1 MSKKKKKKS
10 FTKEQLRRFMEGESA
25 YEAMGGTRS
34 PNAGKQQFMSQEVEK
49 LLRKNPEIFEDM
61 DKEKYRRGG
70 KVAPKTPKI
79 PNDPDMPTSMGGTKT
94 FQMPYK
100 RNMSKK
106 LGTKKLPVGKP
117 PPNRMLPPMFST
129 RKNGKGTLENFEGSF
144 RSGGEVRAADVRD
157 NPKRGKC
164 Y

>member
-61 DKEKYRRGG
+61 DTENYRRGG
-70 KVAPKTPKI
+70 KVAPKTPKM
-79 PNDPDMPTSMGGTKT
+79 PEDPETPTSMGDKNYSNFRTKER
-94 FQMPYK
+94 FQ
-100 RNMSKK
+100 
-106 LGTKKLPVGKP
+106 
-117 PPNRMLPPMFST
+117 
-129 RKNGKGTLENFEGSF
+129 KN
-144 RSGGEVRAADVRD
+144 
-157 NPKRGKC
+157 
-164 Y
+164 

>member
-1 MSKKKKKKS
+1 MSKKKKKS

-25 YEAMGGTRS
+25 YEAMGGTKS

-49 LLRKNPEIFEDM
+49 LLRKNPEIFE
-61 DKEKYRRGG
+61 
-70 KVAPKTPKI
+70 
-79 PNDPDMPTSMGGTKT
+79 
-94 FQMPYK
+94 
-100 RNMSKK
+100 
-106 LGTKKLPVGKP
+106 
-117 PPNRMLPPMFST
+117 
-129 RKNGKGTLENFEGSF
+129 GSF

>member
-1 MSKKKKKKS
+1 MPKKKKKS

-25 YEAMGGTRS
+25 YQAMGGTKS

-61 DKEKYRRGG
+61 DTENYRRGG
-70 KVAPKTPKI
+70 KVAPKTPKM
-79 PNDPDMPTSMGGTKT
+79 PEDPETPTSMGDKKL
-94 FQMPYK
+94 FQLPYK
-100 RNMSKK
+100 RKISKK
-106 LGTKKLPVGKP
+106 LGTKELPVGKP
-117 PPNRMLPPMFST
+117 VPDSMLPPMLST
-129 RKNGKGTLENFEGSF
+129 RKNGKGTRENFEGSF
-144 RSGGEVRAADVRD
+144 RSGGEVRVADVRD